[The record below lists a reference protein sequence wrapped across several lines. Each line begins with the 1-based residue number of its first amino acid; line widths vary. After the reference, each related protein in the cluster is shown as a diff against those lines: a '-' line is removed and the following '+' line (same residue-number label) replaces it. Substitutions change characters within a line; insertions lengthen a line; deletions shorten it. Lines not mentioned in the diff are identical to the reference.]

1 MIFLFTHGPV
11 IYLLIY
17 PFAISQDIVLIY
29 RRAVTLVVPNP
40 HPESNRG
47 SWEAIFANTNK
58 RYDTVVESAMY
69 DLESRDC
76 SNAE

>member
-1 MIFLFTHGPV
+1 MIV
-11 IYLLIY
+11 IYLPIHSLNII
-17 PFAISQDIVLIY
+17 FMVRRAISL
-29 RRAVTLVVPNP
+29 AVPNP

-58 RYDTVVESAMY
+58 RYDAVIESAMD

-76 SNAE
+76 SNSE